1 MLLLYHQ
8 QTVSSPIAHVQSGFG
23 SMASSATTQ
32 TVTLAPVGAGD
43 TVVGMIVWQ
52 GTTLPTSVTDDKG
65 NAYTVI
71 DSATSGAY
79 GLVTFWRMNITNGP
93 SVITATWAASALYPQ
108 LAASEYTNVK
118 SLDGHNIQAFPFSPG
133 GGTDALTSGNWVTT
147 KAGDLIWG
155 ISFNP
160 SDAAATV
167 VGTGF
172 TRRMIDSGNWCLVG
186 EDRTQA
192 SAGTVA
198 ATFTAGVSTNSYGIA
213 GIALAN
219 S

>member
-1 MLLLYHQ
+1 MLLLSQ
-8 QTVSSPIAHVQSGFG
+8 PAVGTPAIAHVQSAYG
-23 SMASSATTQ
+23 SMPSGVTTT
-32 TVTLAPVGAGD
+32 TVTLAAVGAGNA
-43 TVVGMIVWQ
+43 VVGMVVWQ
-52 GTTLPTSVTDDKG
+52 GSTAPTGITDDKG
-65 NAYTVI
+65 NSYAVLDYASAAYST
-71 DSATSGAY
+71 T
-79 GLVTFWRMNITNGP
+79 TFWLSNITNGP
-93 SVITATWAASALYPQ
+93 TVITATWAASTLYPQ
-108 LAASEYTNVK
+108 VAASEYTNVK
-118 SLDGHNIQAFPFSPG
+118 SLDGHSIQGFPFSPG